1 MNNLIASLYLR
12 SSTFFTNIGDFVSG
26 EVGRI
31 KKDETGMELIQV
43 ILIILMVIIIAVALW
58 TFLGS
63 WITDLLQNVL
73 DESSNINS
81 DGISQPTP

>member
-12 SSTFFTNIGDFVSG
+12 SSAFFANIGGFVSG
-26 EVGRI
+26 EVDRI

-43 ILIILMVIIIAVALW
+43 ILIILMVILIAVALW
-58 TFLGS
+58 TFLGT
-63 WITDLLQNVL
+63 WITGLLQDVL
-73 DESSNINS
+73 DEAGNINS